1 MHIRSPKTANGSPV
15 ACQAHPPRRG
25 HRDRHGRHLQQR
37 QLRRH
42 QAEELQT
49 MGAAE
54 VELQLLVFSGISMV
68 ISWDFYGDLVGFL
81 WGSHG
86 ISWDWNEMKHQ
97 KWWLDDVGGLFGS

>member
-1 MHIRSPKTANGSPV
+1 MFYTYALYDISYIYIYTCVRYNAYSSYAKTCKNSKIMHIRSPKNANGSPV

-25 HRDRHGRHLQQR
+25 RRDRHGRHLQQR

-54 VELQLLVFSGISMV
+54 VELQLLVM
-68 ISWDFYGDLVGFL
+68 
-81 WGSHG
+81 
-86 ISWDWNEMKHQ
+86 
-97 KWWLDDVGGLFGS
+97 